1 MKKRLRYL
9 LSSTVNRWFNP
20 LYKTQEITIGGLQL
34 RVYRGT
40 FRGIDKDDAWYA
52 HLVQDATVIFDIGAN
67 VGWTALLACVYGS
80 ASRIVLVDPNPMA
93 LTFAAGNLTIN
104 DFSEDCVFVKRFIS
118 DKPGDKVK
126 FFTAGPGAAGSMF
139 ASHAKTASS
148 LGSWFWVSTTTV
160 DGLSSRLN
168 LIPDLIKID
177 VEGAEHLVLLG
188 SAEVARLGNPKIFVE
203 LHSNSEL
210 TMEENARKI
219 LDWAASS
226 GYSVWYLT
234 DGIEIT
240 SPDHIKHRGRCHV
253 LLLRKG
259 IEYPTGL
266 RNIKQG
272 DTLPPARRT

>member
-1 MKKRLRYL
+1 
-9 LSSTVNRWFNP
+9 
-20 LYKTQEITIGGLQL
+20 
-34 RVYRGT
+34 
-40 FRGIDKDDAWYA
+40 
-52 HLVQDATVIFDIGAN
+52 
-67 VGWTALLACVYGS
+67 
-80 ASRIVLVDPNPMA
+80 
-93 LTFAAGNLTIN
+93 
-104 DFSEDCVFVKRFIS
+104 KRFIS

-234 DGIEIT
+234 D
-240 SPDHIKHRGRCHV
+240 
-253 LLLRKG
+253 
-259 IEYPTGL
+259 
-266 RNIKQG
+266 
-272 DTLPPARRT
+272 